1 MSKPSTPK
9 FTRAMLVLVPLAKAF
24 TLRGGDIEA
33 LLARNR
39 IPLGAL
45 TDPEMLVEASACYAA
60 MEDMAETLGDPY
72 FGATVAIETARK
84 GTPGLRDAASRALTL
99 GDFLSRVV
107 VEVSKQ
113 VDNVR
118 YSLIVSPDVASL
130 EIKRTIR
137 VSKPSRQLDA
147 VGVAF
152 YVTVIRQGLAG
163 TFDPKD
169 ILVTVPTTAGLPPK
183 FLPKQALIT
192 SGINGLRISFPP
204 QWLWTPF
211 SLDWDMKK
219 ASRGEFAP
227 DGASEATLAYL
238 RSLLA
243 DNIAHHDLTLDG
255 FAAIC
260 GLHPRRIQRIL
271 QANGT
276 SFSQMKEDVRQSVSE
291 DLLSNTTLPI
301 SQIALQ
307 VGLSGP
313 AALDRAFRRWT
324 GKTPTGFR
332 AESAA
337 ERRLTPQATDE
348 EEADHRCPRRQSSS
362 RA

>member
-1 MSKPSTPK
+1 MSKPSAPK
-9 FTRAMLVLVPLAKAF
+9 FTRAMLVLYPLGKAF
-24 TLRGGDIEA
+24 ALRGGDIDA

-45 TDPEMLVEASACYAA
+45 SDPAMLVEATACYAA

-72 FGATVAIETARK
+72 FGATVAIEVARK
-84 GTPGLRDAASRALTL
+84 GTPGLREAASHAATL
-99 GDFLSRVV
+99 GDFLSRVI

-118 YSLIVSPDVASL
+118 YSLIVLPDVASL
-130 EIKRTIR
+130 EILRTIR
-137 VSKPSRQLDA
+137 VLRPSRQLDA

-152 YVTVIRQGLAG
+152 YVTVIRQGIGG

-169 ILVTVPTTAGLPPK
+169 ILVTVPTTAGLPPG
-183 FLPKQALIT
+183 FLPKQALVK
-192 SGINGLRISFPP
+192 SEINGLRISFPP

-211 SLDWDMKK
+211 SLDWDLVE

-227 DGASEATLAYL
+227 DGTSEAPLSYL
-238 RSLLA
+238 RSMLA
-243 DNIAHHDLTLDG
+243 DNIAQHDLTLDV

-260 GLHPRRIQRIL
+260 GLHPRRVQRIL
-271 QANGT
+271 QAKGT
-276 SFSQMKEDVRQSVSE
+276 SFSQMKDDVRQSVSE

-301 SQIALQ
+301 SQVALQ

-332 AESAA
+332 AESKSDPDA
-337 ERRLTPQATDE
+337 QVVDNGSG
-348 EEADHRCPRRQSSS
+348 SSTS
-362 RA
+362 NEP

>member
-1 MSKPSTPK
+1 M
-9 FTRAMLVLVPLAKAF
+9 MVLFPLAKAF

-33 LLARNR
+33 VLARNR

-45 TDPEMLVEASACYAA
+45 SDPSMLVEASACYAA

-84 GTPGLRDAASRALTL
+84 GTAGLQEAASGALTL

-118 YSLIVSPDVASL
+118 YSLFVSPDVASL
-130 EIKRTIR
+130 EIQRTINM
-137 VSKPSRQLDA
+137 SKPSRQLDA

-152 YVTVIRQGLAG
+152 YVTVIRQGIG
-163 TFDPKD
+163 NTFDPND
-169 ILVTVPTTAGLPPK
+169 ILVTVPTTAGLPPG

-204 QWLWTPF
+204 QWLWAPF
-211 SLDWDMKK
+211 SLDWDLVE
-219 ASRGEFAP
+219 ASRGEFGTDNAS
-227 DGASEATLAYL
+227 ASESTLSYI

-243 DNIAHHDLTLDG
+243 DNLAHQDLTLDS

-260 GLHPRRIQRIL
+260 GLHPRRVQRIIK
-271 QANGT
+271 ATGT
-276 SFSQMKEDVRQSVSE
+276 SFSQMKDDVRQSVSE

-337 ERRLTPQATDE
+337 AR
-348 EEADHRCPRRQSSS
+348 S
-362 RA
+362 

>member
-1 MSKPSTPK
+1 MSKQSAPK
-9 FTRAMLVLVPLAKAF
+9 FTRALLVLFPLAKAF
-24 TLRGGDIEA
+24 TLRGGDIEDV
-33 LLARNR
+33 LARNR

-45 TDPEMLVEASACYAA
+45 SDPSMLVEASACYAA

-84 GTPGLRDAASRALTL
+84 GTPGLREAASRALTL

-113 VDNVR
+113 VDNVQ
-118 YSLIVSPDVASL
+118 YSIFVSPDVASL
-130 EIKRTIR
+130 EIQRTIN

-152 YVTVIRQGLAG
+152 YVTVIRQGIG
-163 TFDPKD
+163 DTFDPND
-169 ILVTVPTTAGLPPK
+169 ILVTVPTTAGLPPG

-204 QWLWTPF
+204 QWLWAPF
-211 SLDWDMKK
+211 SLDWDLVE
-219 ASRGEFAP
+219 ASLGEFGT
-227 DGASEATLAYL
+227 DNASARESTLSYF
-238 RSLLA
+238 RGVLA
-243 DNIAHHDLTLDG
+243 DNIAHQDLTLES

-260 GLHPRRIQRIL
+260 GLHPRRVQRII
-271 QANGT
+271 QAKGT
-276 SFSQMKEDVRQSVSE
+276 SFSLVKDDVRQSVSE

-301 SQIALQ
+301 SHIALQ

-313 AALDRAFRRWT
+313 AAFHRAFRRWT

-337 ERRLTPQATDE
+337 AHIARGADE
-348 EEADHRCPRRQSSS
+348 
-362 RA
+362 

>member
-1 MSKPSTPK
+1 
-9 FTRAMLVLVPLAKAF
+9 MLVLFPLAKAF

-33 LLARNR
+33 VLARNR
-39 IPLGAL
+39 IPPGAL
-45 TDPEMLVEASACYAA
+45 SDPGMLVDASACYSA

-84 GTPGLRDAASRALTL
+84 GTPGLREAATHALNF

-118 YSLIVSPDVASL
+118 YSVSITPDFASL
-130 EIKRTIR
+130 EIKRTLG
-137 VSKPSRQLDA
+137 VSEPTVQLDA
-147 VGVAF
+147 VGAAF
-152 YVTVIRQGLAG
+152 YVAVIRQGIG
-163 TFDPKD
+163 DTFDPID
-169 ILVTVPTTAGLPPK
+169 ILVTVPTTEGLPPG
-183 FLPKQALIT
+183 FLPKGALIK

-204 QWLWTPF
+204 QWLWAPF
-211 SLDWDMKK
+211 SLDWDLVE

-227 DGASEATLAYL
+227 DGASASEATLSYF
-238 RSLLA
+238 RSVLE
-243 DNIAHHDLTLDG
+243 DNIAHQDLALDS

-260 GLHPRRIQRIL
+260 GLHPRRVQRII
-271 QANGT
+271 QAKGT
-276 SFSQMKEDVRQSVSE
+276 SFSQMKDDVRQSVCE

-301 SQIALQ
+301 SQIALL

-324 GKTPTGFR
+324 DKTPTAFR

-337 ERRLTPQATDE
+337 VHIARD
-348 EEADHRCPRRQSSS
+348 ADQ
-362 RA
+362 

>member
-1 MSKPSTPK
+1 MSKRSAPK
-9 FTRAMLVLVPLAKAF
+9 FTRAMLVLFPLAKAF
-24 TLRGGDIEA
+24 ALRGGDIEA
-33 LLARNR
+33 LLARNG
-39 IPLGAL
+39 IPLVAL
-45 TDPEMLVEASACYAA
+45 SDPSMLVEASACYAA

-84 GTPGLRDAASRALTL
+84 GTPGLREAASRALTL

-118 YSLIVSPDVASL
+118 YSVFVSHDVASL
-130 EIKRTIR
+130 EIQRTIN

-152 YVTVIRQGLAG
+152 YVTVIRQGIGG
-163 TFDPKD
+163 TFDPND
-169 ILVTVPTTAGLPPK
+169 IVVTVPTTAGLPPG
-183 FLPKQALIT
+183 FLPKQAFIT

-204 QWLWTPF
+204 QWLWAPF
-211 SLDWDMKK
+211 ALDWDLVE
-219 ASRGEFAP
+219 APRGEFAP
-227 DGASEATLAYL
+227 SGASEATLSYF
-238 RSLLA
+238 RSVLA
-243 DNIAHHDLTLDG
+243 DNIAHQDLNLDV

-260 GLHPRRIQRIL
+260 GLHPRRVQRFL
-271 QANGT
+271 QATGT
-276 SFSQMKEDVRQSVSE
+276 SFSQMKDDVRQSVSE
-291 DLLSNTTLPI
+291 DLLSNTALPI

-332 AESAA
+332 AESESDQDA
-337 ERRLTPQATDE
+337 QVVDNGSG
-348 EEADHRCPRRQSSS
+348 SSTGNEP
-362 RA
+362 